1 MIRRVFG
8 ENCCFG
14 CITNL
19 FAPVILG
26 KGAYTAA
33 GSTVTKDVPDYAL
46 AVERADLKVKEGY
59 SLKKLKSKLFPE
71 DKNKN

>member
-1 MIRRVFG
+1 MK
-8 ENCCFG
+8 
-14 CITNL
+14 
-19 FAPVILG
+19 LG